1 MMNGESLPYLLRNDS
16 MITIILFASLMLV
29 AYVLSNG
36 KKHLLQQLKYLIV
49 NRERNNLFDNPTTGY
64 AHYTPLLILHTC
76 MLSGVCL
83 YYYSA
88 NTQPALFQL
97 YPHSLLLGGYVGSIL
112 VLLLAKYLCYGFI
125 NWIFFDKISNKAWIN
140 IYNDSIIWSGFFLLP
155 IILLVVYFDLSL
167 IISLFLVSIVIII
180 SKIVLFYRGFSIFFK
195 NFYGCFHLIL
205 YLCALEIL
213 PDVLL
218 WESIV
223 LINQFLLQ

>member
-16 MITIILFASLMLV
+16 MITIILFGSLMLV

-49 NRERNNLFDNPTTGY
+49 NRKRNNLFDSSTAGY
-64 AHYTPLLILHTC
+64 AHYTLLLILHTC
-76 MLSGVCL
+76 MLSGICL

-88 NTQPALFQL
+88 NTQPILFQL

-112 VLLLAKYLCYGFI
+112 VLLSAKYLCYGYI
-125 NWIFFDKISNKAWIN
+125 NWIFFDKMSNKIWIN
-140 IYNDSIIWSGFFLLP
+140 IYNNAIIWSGFLLLP
-155 IILLVVYFDLSL
+155 IVLLVVYFDLSL
-167 IISLFLVSIVIII
+167 AISVFLVLFVIII
-180 SKIVLFYRGFSIFFK
+180 SKIVLFYRCFSNFFK
-195 NFYGCFHLIL
+195 NFHGCFHLIL

-213 PDVLL
+213 PDILL
-218 WESIV
+218 WKSIV